1 MIADLTLAPASGGK
15 ATVYIA
21 SDEAE
26 AHKLTPDGEQ
36 VWAYAG
42 HSEFVYGVAV
52 DADGFVYTASADGE
66 QGWAY
71 TGHTNRVEG
80 VAAFPGA
87 FWVSQGLVD

>member
-26 AHKLTPDGEQ
+26 AHKLTPGGER
-36 VWAYAG
+36 
-42 HSEFVYGVAV
+42 E
-52 DADGFVYTASADGE
+52 
-66 QGWAY
+66 WAY
-71 TGHTNRVEG
+71 TGHSEDGFGIGRVEG

-87 FWVSQGLVD
+87 SWVSQGLVE